1 MTRSTMVV
9 VVLTT
14 LAAGAAAVELGGPGS
29 GFWPHL
35 HQLRIWSPA
44 KHEGHD
50 RAILYWK
57 DPDGKND
64 FSSEP
69 KKTPDGRDYVPVY
82 EDQEAGLTD
91 KKPAEPLRMTGKIL
105 YYRNP
110 MGLPDVSPA
119 PKKTSW
125 GWTMSLSMRAR
136 WKTGQP

>member
-9 VVLTT
+9 AVLTIV
-14 LAAGAAAVELGGPGS
+14 AAGAAGWNWADHDIAFGRSLISSAFG
-29 GFWPHL
+29 
-35 HQLRIWSPA
+35 QPA
-44 KHEGHD
+44 QHERHD

-69 KKTPDGRDYVPVY
+69 KKAPDGRDYVPVY

-91 KKPAEPLRMTGKIL
+91 KKPAEPLRMTEKIL

-110 MGLPDVSPA
+110 MGLPASRRSQELHGAGELCP
-119 PKKTSW
+119 
-125 GWTMSLSMRAR
+125 GL
-136 WKTGQP
+136 